1 MTALIKGL
9 PGNGTYGRYA
19 PCGAI
24 TRPMLLH
31 HSVGH
36 DREIRKVEIFADES
50 KGFACDSEQSRDTML
65 SIEPLPL
72 DEEIAAN
79 PEFIVEPLTK
89 RDFEEIWQGRH
100 TR

>member
-1 MTALIKGL
+1 MTYLRVRWL
-9 PGNGTYGRYA
+9 HTNSDYPV
-19 PCGAI
+19 
-24 TRPMLLH
+24 LLF
-31 HSVGH
+31 SEL
-36 DREIRKVEIFADES
+36 DSERREIRKVEIFADES